1 MRFLTEAQIREL
13 EAEALAR
20 EIADEAD
27 MLQRRA
33 RNAGM
38 LLEIK
43 SVANEFGVV
52 IVRPRDHFAAAR
64 ELAVQP

>member
-1 MRFLTEAQIREL
+1 MRFLTEEKIREL

-27 MLQRRA
+27 GLQRRA

-38 LLEIK
+38 LLEIRN
-43 SVANEFGVV
+43 VANEFGVV
-52 IVRPRDHFAAAR
+52 LVRPRDHFAAAR
-64 ELAVQP
+64 ELVVQP

>member
-1 MRFLTEAQIREL
+1 MKFLTETQIRDL

-20 EIADEAD
+20 EIADEAGA
-27 MLQRRA
+27 LLTRA

-38 LLEIK
+38 SLEIR

-52 IVRPRDHFAAAR
+52 LVRPRDCYAAAR

>member
-1 MRFLTEAQIREL
+1 MRFLTEKQISEL
-13 EAEALAR
+13 EAQALAR

-27 MLQRRA
+27 VLLRRA
-33 RNAGM
+33 RHAGM
-38 LLEIK
+38 SLEIK

>member
-13 EAEALAR
+13 TAEAQAR

-27 MLQRRA
+27 ALQRRA

-43 SVANEFGVV
+43 NVANEFGVV
-52 IVRPRDHFAAAR
+52 LVRPRDHYAAAR

>member
-1 MRFLTEAQIREL
+1 MKFLTEAMIREL
-13 EAEALAR
+13 QAEALAR

-27 MLQRRA
+27 ALQRRA

-43 SVANEFGVV
+43 NVANEFGVV
-52 IVRPRDHFAAAR
+52 LVRPRDHFAAAR